1 MVEVTFKLTPCGI
14 FLGIAEPDGFE
25 RVTPELLNLC
35 TVELIEPE
43 EEVEVEAGT
52 GVTVAPGNFVTVVDF
67 SCGGFT
73 VPGKT
78 FLANCGCAD
87 LALNATVF

>member
-1 MVEVTFKLTPCGI
+1 M
-14 FLGIAEPDGFE
+14 
-25 RVTPELLNLC
+25 
-35 TVELIEPE
+35 PE

>member
-1 MVEVTFKLTPCGI
+1 M
-14 FLGIAEPDGFE
+14 
-25 RVTPELLNLC
+25 
-35 TVELIEPE
+35 ELIEPE

-73 VPGKT
+73 VPGNT
-78 FLANCGCAD
+78 FLANSDPGGCAD